1 MEAGIAVAKKNNYA
15 FRVVTLKGDIINSS
29 GAMTGGSVQTK
40 TVNILGRSRE
50 IEDLK
55 EELNK
60 LNSKLKNKEKEKEE
74 YLDSIEELLETIEHL
89 ENNLQEIDIEYATQ
103 KQKVELISENVDKLT
118 IRMDRTKHEIENL
131 NNQKKILQKIK
142 KN

>member
-55 EELNK
+55 ENLNE
-60 LNSKLKNKEKEKEE
+60 LNSKLK
-74 YLDSIEELLETIEHL
+74 
-89 ENNLQEIDIEYATQ
+89 
-103 KQKVELISENVDKLT
+103 
-118 IRMDRTKHEIENL
+118 
-131 NNQKKILQKIK
+131 IK
-142 KN
+142 KKRKKNI